1 MAVLELAKGNENYDP
16 MKTSTDVFA
25 RQSFTKQAAENHVY
39 VLTFNGEKQPP
50 IVARDDNEA
59 WAKFC
64 DGRKQYPSRRRS
76 NVQIKD
82 LGPVSKVQA
91 AREAAETE
99 RLAATESKAA
109 GDIAGKLESLGV

>member
-1 MAVLELAKGNENYDP
+1 MAVAELAKGNENYDP
-16 MKTSTDVFA
+16 MKTSEDVFS
-25 RQSFTKQAAENHVY
+25 RQNFTKQAAENHVFA
-39 VLTFNGEKQPP
+39 LTFNGEKQSP
-50 IVARDDNEA
+50 ITARDDNEA

-76 NVQIKD
+76 NVRIID

-91 AREAAETE
+91 DREAAEAKRQE
-99 RLAATESKAA
+99 EEDSKAA

>member
-16 MKTSTDVFA
+16 METSKDVFA
-25 RQSFTKQAAENHVY
+25 RQNFTKQAAENHVFS
-39 VLTFNGEKQPP
+39 LTFNGEKQPP

-82 LGPVSKVQA
+82 LGTVSKVQA
-91 AREAAETE
+91 DREAVKVAEAD
-99 RLAATESKAA
+99 RQARAD
-109 GDIAGKLESLGV
+109 GDIAGKLDSLEV